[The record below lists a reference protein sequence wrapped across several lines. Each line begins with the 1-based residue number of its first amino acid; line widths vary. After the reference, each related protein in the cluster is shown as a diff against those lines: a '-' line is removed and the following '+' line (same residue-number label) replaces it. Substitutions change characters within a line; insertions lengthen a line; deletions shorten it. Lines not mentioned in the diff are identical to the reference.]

1 MNADTLEIR
10 RIAEGDEAAFGRF
23 MDRYASHLYW
33 HAYAL
38 LRQKEAA
45 EETVSDVFLSV
56 WKARRELPDIGCLD
70 GWLQTIVY
78 RKCIS
83 ELRRRKSP
91 PHSAVPFDQID
102 EFYFLPVSAP
112 DEEIV
117 GREELETL
125 NRAIAELPPRCKH
138 VFSLAKIERLPY
150 RDIAEMLGI
159 SVKTVNY
166 HIAYAMEALARTL
179 KR

>member
-1 MNADTLEIR
+1 MFSSPYGR
-10 RIAEGDEAAFGRF
+10 RAA
-23 MDRYASHLYW
+23 SCPISVVW
-33 HAYAL
+33 
-38 LRQKEAA
+38 
-45 EETVSDVFLSV
+45 TVGC
-56 WKARRELPDIGCLD
+56 RRSSIGSAFQNCA
-70 GWLQTIVY
+70 G
-78 RKCIS
+78 
-83 ELRRRKSP
+83 ENPP

>member
-1 MNADTLEIR
+1 MEGAPRVARYRLSGRLVADDRLSEVHF
-10 RIAEGDEAAFGRF
+10 RIAPA
-23 MDRYASHLYW
+23 
-33 HAYAL
+33 
-38 LRQKEAA
+38 K
-45 EETVSDVFLSV
+45 
-56 WKARRELPDIGCLD
+56 I
-70 GWLQTIVY
+70 
-78 RKCIS
+78 
-83 ELRRRKSP
+83 P